1 MHSSCGLHAR
11 FCVGYSIIDSDVVE
25 AIVVSQV
32 KGIDVV
38 LIVVIFASVDKK
50 FQFLEA
56 FEQR

>member
-1 MHSSCGLHAR
+1 MHSSCGLYAR